1 MVRITIRFIK
11 REVPLQF
18 LAKERRVYVRG
29 DCTHGQ
35 AEKIVE
41 RFKAKFP
48 GVDVTQWFRDDIY
61 KDDVE
66 PGAVFVEKEGR

>member
-18 LAKERRVYVRG
+18 PAKERRVYVRG
-29 DCTHGQ
+29 DCTRGQ

-66 PGAVFVEKEGR
+66 PGAVFVEKA